1 MLNRFFKLLACII
14 GVELI
19 GSISGF
25 FAGDIPAIYA
35 QLNKPFLA
43 PPGNIVGII
52 WTVLY
57 ALIGLA
63 LFLVIDSK
71 EPKSKTF
78 AYILFGIQLVLNFI
92 WSIIFFGG
100 SHFWIASFIS
110 LLLLLTIIFSIR
122 EFRSISRGAAICF
135 IPYVIWITYA
145 TYLSFGLAILN

>member
-52 WTVLY
+52 WTLLY

-71 EPKSKTF
+71 EPKSKTL
-78 AYILFGIQLVLNFI
+78 AYFLFGIQLVLNFI

-110 LLLLLTIIFSIR
+110 LFLLMRF
-122 EFRSISRGAAICF
+122 ISAELSVILATLSGCF
-135 IPYVIWITYA
+135 TGV
-145 TYLSFGLAILN
+145 LMKDE

>member
-71 EPKSKTF
+71 EPKSKTL
-78 AYILFGIQLVLNFI
+78 AYFLFGIQLVLNFI

-110 LLLLLTIIFSIR
+110 LFLLMRF
-122 EFRSISRGAAICF
+122 ISAELSVILATLSGCF
-135 IPYVIWITYA
+135 TGV
-145 TYLSFGLAILN
+145 LMKNE

>member
-1 MLNRFFKLLACII
+1 MLNKFLKLLACII

-25 FAGDIPAIYA
+25 FAGNIPAVYV

-43 PPGNIVGII
+43 PPGNIVGTIWII
-52 WTVLY
+52 FY

-63 LFLVIDSK
+63 LFLIIDSK
-71 EPKSKTF
+71 TAKNKTRSYF
-78 AYILFGIQLVLNFI
+78 FFGIQLVLNFI

-100 SHFWIASFIS
+100 SNFWIASFIS
-110 LLLLLTIIFSIR
+110 LFLLITIIFSIC
-122 EFRSISRGAAICF
+122 EFRGISNGAAICF
-135 IPYVIWITYA
+135 IPYLIWIIYA

>member
-1 MLNRFFKLLACII
+1 MLNKLLKLFACII

-25 FAGDIPAIYA
+25 FAGDIPAVYA

-43 PPGNIVGII
+43 PPGSVVGTIWII
-52 WTVLY
+52 LY

-71 EPKSKTF
+71 KTKNKNHS
-78 AYILFGIQLVLNFI
+78 YLLFGIQLTLNFI

-110 LLLLLTIIFSIR
+110 LFLLITIIFSIR
-122 EFRSISRGAAICF
+122 EFSKISSSAAFCF
-135 IPYVIWITYA
+135 SPYLLWIIYA

>member
-43 PPGNIVGII
+43 PPGNIVRII

-71 EPKSKTF
+71 EPKSKTL
-78 AYILFGIQLVLNFI
+78 AYFLFGIQLVLNFI

-110 LLLLLTIIFSIR
+110 LFLLITIIFSIR
-122 EFRSISRGAAICF
+122 EFRGISKGAAICF
-135 IPYVIWITYA
+135 IPYLIWIAYA

>member
-1 MLNRFFKLLACII
+1 MLNRFFKLLACIV

-19 GSISGF
+19 GSVSGF

-71 EPKSKTF
+71 SAKKKTL
-78 AYILFGIQLVLNFI
+78 ASVLFGVQLVLNFI
-92 WSIIFFGG
+92 WSILFFGG
-100 SHFWIASFIS
+100 SYFWVASLIS
-110 LLLLLTIIFSIR
+110 LFLLLTIIFSIR
-122 EFRSISRGAAICF
+122 EFRSISKGAAICF
-135 IPYVIWITYA
+135 IPYLIWIAYA

>member
-35 QLNKPFLA
+35 QLNKPFFA

-71 EPKSKTF
+71 EPKSKTL
-78 AYILFGIQLVLNFI
+78 AYFLFGIQLVLNFI

-110 LLLLLTIIFSIR
+110 LFLLITIIFSIR
-122 EFRSISRGAAICF
+122 EFRGISKGAAICF
-135 IPYVIWITYA
+135 IPYLIWIAYA

>member
-71 EPKSKTF
+71 EPKSKTL
-78 AYILFGIQLVLNFI
+78 AYFLFGIQLVLNFI

-110 LLLLLTIIFSIR
+110 LFLLMRFISAELSVILLEGARIR
-122 EFRSISRGAAICF
+122 SLMANC
-135 IPYVIWITYA
+135 
-145 TYLSFGLAILN
+145 

>member
-71 EPKSKTF
+71 EPKSKTL
-78 AYILFGIQLVLNFI
+78 AYFLFGIQLVLNFI

-110 LLLLLTIIFSIR
+110 LFLLITIIFSIR
-122 EFRSISRGAAICF
+122 EFHGISKGAAICF
-135 IPYVIWITYA
+135 IPYLIWIAYA

>member
-71 EPKSKTF
+71 EPKSKTL
-78 AYILFGIQLVLNFI
+78 AYFLFGIQLVLNFLRRI
-92 WSIIFFGG
+92 TLLDCII
-100 SHFWIASFIS
+100 HQSFS
-110 LLLLLTIIFSIR
+110 SDNDYFQYS
-122 EFRSISRGAAICF
+122 
-135 IPYVIWITYA
+135 
-145 TYLSFGLAILN
+145 

>member
-71 EPKSKTF
+71 EPKSKTL
-78 AYILFGIQLVLNFI
+78 AYFLFGIQLVLNFI

-110 LLLLLTIIFSIR
+110 LFLLITIIFSIR
-122 EFRSISRGAAICF
+122 EFRGISKGAAICF
-135 IPYVIWITYA
+135 IPYLIWIAYA
-145 TYLSFGLAILN
+145 TYLSFELAILN

>member
-43 PPGNIVGII
+43 TPGNIVGII

-71 EPKSKTF
+71 EPKSKTL
-78 AYILFGIQLVLNFI
+78 AYFLFGIQLVLNFI

-110 LLLLLTIIFSIR
+110 LFLLITIIFSIR
-122 EFRSISRGAAICF
+122 EFRGISKGAAICF
-135 IPYVIWITYA
+135 IPYLIWIAYA

>member
-1 MLNRFFKLLACII
+1 MLNRFFKLL
-14 GVELI
+14 

-71 EPKSKTF
+71 EPKSKTL
-78 AYILFGIQLVLNFI
+78 AYFLFGIQLVLNFI

-100 SHFWIASFIS
+100 SHFWIA
-110 LLLLLTIIFSIR
+110 
-122 EFRSISRGAAICF
+122 
-135 IPYVIWITYA
+135 
-145 TYLSFGLAILN
+145 

>member
-71 EPKSKTF
+71 EPKSKTL
-78 AYILFGIQLVLNFI
+78 AYFLFGIQLVLNFI

-110 LLLLLTIIFSIR
+110 LFLLMRF
-122 EFRSISRGAAICF
+122 ISAELSVILATLSGCF
-135 IPYVIWITYA
+135 TGV
-145 TYLSFGLAILN
+145 LMKDE

>member
-25 FAGDIPAIYA
+25 FAGDIPAVYA
-35 QLNKPFLA
+35 QLNKPFWA

-71 EPKSKTF
+71 APKNKTL
-78 AYILFGIQLVLNFI
+78 AYFLFGIQLVLNFI

-110 LLLLLTIIFSIR
+110 LFLLITIIFSIR
-122 EFRSISRGAAICF
+122 EFRAISKGAAICF
-135 IPYVIWITYA
+135 IPYLIWIIYA

>member
-71 EPKSKTF
+71 EPKSKTL
-78 AYILFGIQLVLNFI
+78 AYFLFGIQLVLNCI

-110 LLLLLTIIFSIR
+110 LFLLITIIFSIR
-122 EFRSISRGAAICF
+122 EFRGISKGAAICF
-135 IPYVIWITYA
+135 IPYLIWIAYA

>member
-1 MLNRFFKLLACII
+1 MSNRFFKLLACII

-43 PPGNIVGII
+43 PPGSIVGTIWII
-52 WTVLY
+52 LY

-71 EPKSKTF
+71 EAKGKTLS
-78 AYILFGIQLVLNFI
+78 YILFCIQLVLNFI

-110 LLLLLTIIFSIR
+110 LFLLISIIFSIR
-122 EFRSISRGAAICF
+122 EFRGISTGAAICF
-135 IPYVIWITYA
+135 APYLIWIIYA
-145 TYLSFGLAILN
+145 TYLSFGLAFLN

>member
-63 LFLVIDSK
+63 LFLVIDSN
-71 EPKSKTF
+71 EPKSKTL
-78 AYILFGIQLVLNFI
+78 AYFLFGIQLVLNFI
-92 WSIIFFGG
+92 WSIIFLGG

-110 LLLLLTIIFSIR
+110 LLLLITIIFSIR
-122 EFRSISRGAAICF
+122 EFRGISKGAAICF
-135 IPYVIWITYA
+135 IPYLIWIAYA

>member
-71 EPKSKTF
+71 EPKSKTL
-78 AYILFGIQLVLNFI
+78 AYFLFGIQLVLNFI

-110 LLLLLTIIFSIR
+110 LFLLITIIFSIR
-122 EFRSISRGAAICF
+122 ESRGISKGAAICF
-135 IPYVIWITYA
+135 IPYLIWIAYA

>member
-71 EPKSKTF
+71 EPKSKTL
-78 AYILFGIQLVLNFI
+78 AYFLFGIQLVLDFI

-110 LLLLLTIIFSIR
+110 LFLLMRF
-122 EFRSISRGAAICF
+122 ISAELSVILATLSGCF
-135 IPYVIWITYA
+135 TGV
-145 TYLSFGLAILN
+145 LMKDE

>member
-1 MLNRFFKLLACII
+1 MLNKFLKLLACII

-25 FAGDIPAIYA
+25 FAGDISTIYA

-43 PPGNIVGII
+43 PPGNIVGPI
-52 WTVLY
+52 WIVLY

-63 LFLVIDSK
+63 LFLVLDSK
-71 EPKSKTF
+71 EARNKTRAYLLF
-78 AYILFGIQLVLNFI
+78 AIQLILNFI

-110 LLLLLTIIFSIR
+110 LLLLISIIFSIR
-122 EFRSISRGAAICF
+122 EFRNISMGAVICF
-135 IPYVIWITYA
+135 VPYLIWIIYA
-145 TYLSFGLAILN
+145 TYLSFGLAFLN

>member
-1 MLNRFFKLLACII
+1 MLNRFFKLLACIV

-19 GSISGF
+19 GSVSGF

-35 QLNKPFLA
+35 QLDKPFLA

-71 EPKSKTF
+71 STKKKTL
-78 AYILFGIQLVLNFI
+78 AYVLFGVQLVLNFI
-92 WSIIFFGG
+92 WSILFFGG
-100 SHFWIASFIS
+100 SYFWIASLIS
-110 LLLLLTIIFSIR
+110 LFLLLTIIFSIR
-122 EFRSISRGAAICF
+122 EFRSISKGAAICF
-135 IPYVIWITYA
+135 IPYLIWIAYA

>member
-1 MLNRFFKLLACII
+1 MLNRFFKLLASII

-19 GSISGF
+19 GSLSGF
-25 FAGDIPAIYA
+25 FAGDIPVIYA

-52 WTVLY
+52 WTILY

-71 EPKSKTF
+71 EPKSKTA
-78 AYILFGIQLVLNFI
+78 AYFLFGIQLVLNFI

-110 LLLLLTIIFSIR
+110 LFLLITIIFSIR
-122 EFRSISRGAAICF
+122 EFRDISKGAAICF
-135 IPYVIWITYA
+135 VPYLIWITYA

>member
-25 FAGDIPAIYA
+25 FAGDIPTIYA

-71 EPKSKTF
+71 EPKNKTL
-78 AYILFGIQLVLNFI
+78 AYFLFGIQLVLNFI

-110 LLLLLTIIFSIR
+110 LFLLITIIFSIR
-122 EFRSISRGAAICF
+122 EFRALSKGAAICF
-135 IPYVIWITYA
+135 IPYLIWIIYA

>member
-43 PPGNIVGII
+43 LPGNIVGII
-52 WTVLY
+52 WTLLY

-71 EPKSKTF
+71 EPKSKTL
-78 AYILFGIQLVLNFI
+78 AYFLFGIQLVINFI
-92 WSIIFFGG
+92 CSIIFFGG

-110 LLLLLTIIFSIR
+110 LFLLITIIFSIR
-122 EFRSISRGAAICF
+122 EFRGISKGAAICF
-135 IPYVIWITYA
+135 IPYLIWIAYA

>member
-25 FAGDIPAIYA
+25 FAGDIPAVYA

-71 EPKSKTF
+71 VPKNKIL
-78 AYILFGIQLVLNFI
+78 AYFLFGIQLVLNFI

-110 LLLLLTIIFSIR
+110 LFLLITIIFSIR
-122 EFRSISRGAAICF
+122 EFRAISKGAAICF
-135 IPYVIWITYA
+135 IPYLIWIIYA

>member
-71 EPKSKTF
+71 EPKSKTL
-78 AYILFGIQLVLNFI
+78 AYFLFGIQLVLNFI
-92 WSIIFFGG
+92 WSIICFGG

-110 LLLLLTIIFSIR
+110 LFLLITIIFSIR
-122 EFRSISRGAAICF
+122 EFRGISKGAAICF
-135 IPYVIWITYA
+135 IPYLIWIAYA

>member
-19 GSISGF
+19 GSLSGF
-25 FAGDIPAIYA
+25 FAGDIPAVYA

-43 PPGNIVGII
+43 PPGNIVGIV

-71 EPKSKTF
+71 EAKSKTTSYF
-78 AYILFGIQLVLNFI
+78 LFGIQLVLNFI

-110 LLLLLTIIFSIR
+110 LFLLITILFSIR
-122 EFRSISRGAAICF
+122 EFRSISKGAAICF
-135 IPYVIWITYA
+135 IPYLIWICYA

>member
-52 WTVLY
+52 WTLLY

-71 EPKSKTF
+71 EPKSKTL
-78 AYILFGIQLVLNFI
+78 AYFLFGIQLVLNFI

-110 LLLLLTIIFSIR
+110 LFLLMRFVSAELSVILATLS
-122 EFRSISRGAAICF
+122 GCF
-135 IPYVIWITYA
+135 TGV
-145 TYLSFGLAILN
+145 LMKDE

>member
-1 MLNRFFKLLACII
+1 MLNRFFKLLACIV

-19 GSISGF
+19 GSVSGF

-35 QLNKPFLA
+35 QLDKPFLA

-71 EPKSKTF
+71 SAKKKTL
-78 AYILFGIQLVLNFI
+78 AYVLFGVQLVLNFI
-92 WSIIFFGG
+92 WGILFFGG
-100 SHFWIASFIS
+100 SYFWIASFIS
-110 LLLLLTIIFSIR
+110 LFLLLTIIFSIR
-122 EFRSISRGAAICF
+122 EFRSISKGAAICF
-135 IPYVIWITYA
+135 IPYLIWIAYA